1 MVPCSLRKNEL
12 YYTANRIKKYEFSEM
27 QLFHKGRFL
36 SEDET
41 SIDCVENGD
50 EIKIIEELHGVD
62 FSYYELFLLRH
73 KNENKITVFF
83 HLYNGARKLINIT
96 LNTSVEEMIKIF
108 FFEINVPDNKREY
121 FCLLYNSNRLNFHDK
136 STLKEKGIVGNC
148 TITVIK
154 NDTLYYKFGD
164 GKTLQVI
171 IKDKNKEIYKTVV
184 GTLQTIEDFYNKLSN
199 EFPRFDFLK
208 IEINGKEFLKN
219 DRRTFSSVGIRD
231 DFTCYVEI
239 IEKK

>member
-1 MVPCSLRKNEL
+1 
-12 YYTANRIKKYEFSEM
+12 M
-27 QLFHKGRFL
+27 QLYHKGRFL

-108 FFEINVPDNKREY
+108 FFEINVPDNKREF

-136 STLKEKGIVGNC
+136 STLKEKGIKGNC
-148 TITVIK
+148 TITVHK
-154 NDTLYYKFGD
+154 NDSLYYNFRD

-171 IKDKNKEIYKTVV
+171 IKDKNKEIYKSV
-184 GTLQTIEDFYNKLSN
+184 GTLQTIENFCDELSN
-199 EFPRFDFLK
+199 NLPKVDFLIK
-208 IEINGKEFLKN
+208 INGKEFLKN
-219 DRRTFSSVGIRD
+219 DKRTFSSVGIRD
-231 DFTCYVEI
+231 DFICYVEI